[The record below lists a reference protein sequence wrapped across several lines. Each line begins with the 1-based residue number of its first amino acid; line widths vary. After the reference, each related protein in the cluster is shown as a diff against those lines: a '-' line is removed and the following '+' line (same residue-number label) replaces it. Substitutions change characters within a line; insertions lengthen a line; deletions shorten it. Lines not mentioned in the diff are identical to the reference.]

1 MIYRAII
8 CALAIG
14 LAPAAYAQDNCT
26 PEAIQTKSGE
36 VGTALQ
42 TIGARDQAR
51 VEELTVEIEALMT
64 SIQNGGDIR
73 TVCAFFDKVIDEANS

>member
-1 MIYRAII
+1 MISRII
-8 CALAIG
+8 LCVALVG

-26 PEAIQTKSGE
+26 PEAIQTKSDE

-42 TIGARDQAR
+42 TIGARDQVR
-51 VEELTVEIEALMT
+51 VQELTVEIEDLMT

-73 TVCAFFDKVIDEANS
+73 TVCVFFDKVIAEANS